1 MMVYAAG
8 LTNGNGRSALPKRP
22 HGANLNVRMAT
33 GYLGHVFPDGPADR
47 GDLRY
52 CIHSAS
58 LQFIQR
64 EDMQAEGYG
73 VYLDQVEDI
82 Q

>member
-1 MMVYAAG
+1 
-8 LTNGNGRSALPKRP
+8 
-22 HGANLNVRMAT
+22 MAT

>member
-1 MMVYAAG
+1 MAMG
-8 LTNGNGRSALPKRP
+8 TQPCQ
-22 HGANLNVRMAT
+22 MAT
-33 GYLGHVFPDGPADR
+33 RSQSKRLHGDSRLGDVFPDGPADR

-58 LQFIQR
+58 LRFIHCD
-64 EDMQAEGYG
+64 DMEAEGYG

-82 Q
+82 E